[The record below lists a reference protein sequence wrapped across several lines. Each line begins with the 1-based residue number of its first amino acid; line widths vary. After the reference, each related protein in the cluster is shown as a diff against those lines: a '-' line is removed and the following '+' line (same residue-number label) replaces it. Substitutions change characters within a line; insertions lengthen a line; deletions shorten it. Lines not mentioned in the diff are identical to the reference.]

1 MDKIRLGRTGLMVGR
16 TAFGAI
22 PIQRVSF
29 DQARGILRSAYD
41 RGVNFYDTARAY
53 GDSEEKIG
61 FALSDVRKSI
71 FLATKSGATD
81 RAGLLENLQTSLRN
95 LRTDYVD
102 ILQLHN
108 PTTLADPNDANSA
121 LAGLLEARAKG
132 LVRFVGITNH
142 RLSVAVEAARS
153 GLFDTVQ
160 FPICAISSDEDLSLP
175 EICRQQDVGLIAMK
189 ALCGGLLTDAASA
202 FAFLRRFDNVVP
214 IWGIQRQEELDQ
226 LLALEKDPPALG
238 AEMLQTIKQL
248 KAELGGDF
256 CRACGYCL
264 PCTAEIPIPQA
275 ARMSFL
281 LKRMPAAGFLTPQW
295 REQMDRI
302 KACTNCGLCKKR
314 CPYHLDTPALLK
326 KMHEE
331 YQTHF

>member
-1 MDKIRLGRTGLMVGR
+1 MERIRLGRTGLTVGR

-29 DQARGILRSAYD
+29 DEARAILRGAYE
-41 RGVNFYDTARAY
+41 GGINFYDTARAY

-61 FALSDVRKSI
+61 YALSDMRKSI
-71 FLATKSGATD
+71 FLATKSTATG
-81 RAGLLENLQTSLRN
+81 RADLLENLQTSLRN

-108 PTTLADPNDANSA
+108 PPTVGDPNDANSA
-121 LAGLLEARAKG
+121 LAGLMEARAKG
-132 LVRFVGITNH
+132 MVRFIGITSH

-160 FPICAISSDEDLSLP
+160 FPICAISSDEDLRLP

-189 ALCGGLLTDAASA
+189 ALCGGLLTDAAPA
-202 FAFLRRFDNVVP
+202 FAFLRRFENVVP
-214 IWGIQRQEELDQ
+214 IWGIQRLDELEQ
-226 LLALEKDPPALG
+226 LLALEIDPPELG
-238 AEMLQTIKQL
+238 PEMLQTIERL

-264 PCTAEIPIPQA
+264 PCAAEIPIPQA

-281 LKRMPAAGFLTPQW
+281 LRRMPAAAFLSPQW

-302 KACTNCGLCKKR
+302 KACTNCGLCTQR

-326 KMHEE
+326 KMYGE
-331 YQTHF
+331 YQTHL